1 MNFLRRAW
9 CRICQKTL
17 YVAMAF
23 MPWREPQIL
32 SGDGSFAKLA
42 DFLAEKGV
50 IRPLV
55 VCSKTAVARH
65 SLDVFFEGANGKLE
79 LTVYDGVL
87 PNPTVKQVE
96 EGRQLYIDN
105 KCDGI
110 VAFGGGSPMD
120 CAKAIGARVVRPKK
134 SVNRMKG
141 QLKVG
146 KKLPPFLTATTG
158 MDALTHAVEAYIGK
172 SNTRATRR
180 HAEEAV
186 KLIYGNLAEATAN
199 GTNLVAR
206 QNMQHAAYLAGLAF
220 TRAYVGYV
228 HALAHAMGGTY
239 GTAHGLANAVLLP
252 RVLESYGK
260 SAYKPLAKLARIT
273 SVANGDDSDE
283 AAAKA
288 FVESID
294 SLNAELGL
302 PNKLTDLKEED
313 IPALAAHA
321 DKEANPLYPVP
332 LEMGVDALA
341 DVLKSVLV
349 SAEEN

>member
-1 MNFLRRAW
+1 
-9 CRICQKTL
+9 
-17 YVAMAF
+17 MAF

-32 SGDGSFAKLA
+32 SGDGSFANLA

-50 IRPLV
+50 VRPLV

-146 KKLPPFLTATTG
+146 KKIA
-158 MDALTHAVEAYIGK
+158 AVCRGAYNG
-172 SNTRATRR
+172 R
-180 HAEEAV
+180 
-186 KLIYGNLAEATAN
+186 YG
-199 GTNLVAR
+199 
-206 QNMQHAAYLAGLAF
+206 Q
-220 TRAYVGYV
+220 
-228 HALAHAMGGTY
+228 
-239 GTAHGLANAVLLP
+239 
-252 RVLESYGK
+252 
-260 SAYKPLAKLARIT
+260 
-273 SVANGDDSDE
+273 
-283 AAAKA
+283 
-288 FVESID
+288 
-294 SLNAELGL
+294 
-302 PNKLTDLKEED
+302 
-313 IPALAAHA
+313 
-321 DKEANPLYPVP
+321 
-332 LEMGVDALA
+332 
-341 DVLKSVLV
+341 
-349 SAEEN
+349 